1 MEVMNRFK
9 GLFLQTVCLKN
20 YEQEVHST
28 VQEAVIK
35 IIPKK
40 KKCKRERWLSQ
51 EVLKIAGETREAKGM
66 EERERYNQLN
76 AEIQRITAGREKKV
90 LNKECKEIDD
100 TNRMENT
107 SDVFQKTGDIKGIFL
122 QG

>member
-1 MEVMNRFK
+1 
-9 GLFLQTVCLKN
+9 
-20 YEQEVHST
+20 
-28 VQEAVIK
+28 
-35 IIPKK
+35 
-40 KKCKRERWLSQ
+40 
-51 EVLKIAGETREAKGM
+51 M

-107 SDVFQKTGDIKGIFL
+107 SDVF
-122 QG
+122 